1 MRCPRCTKEYDR
13 SIAFC
18 PEDGAP
24 LSESLLPPEPDSSQ
38 AATAPKVVG
47 GRYELGR
54 VVGHGATARVY
65 EATDR
70 QTGLL
75 VAVKILSRLY
85 ATDSHE
91 RRRFLREAEAV
102 IGIDHPNVIRVL
114 DYGRLRDGRPY
125 IVTEFL
131 KGGSLGELLRRERV
145 LGQTRT
151 LRIVRDTASALQA
164 AHRIGVIHRDIK
176 PDNILLVGSSEA
188 PEVRV
193 VDFGLS
199 KRSSHESSRAGTT
212 LGTPAYM
219 PPEQVLSEPVDSRSD
234 VYSLGVVMFRCLTG
248 YLPFVSEDDVTL
260 LAHQLL
266 MPPPP
271 PSWLLEGLD
280 PRIEAVVIRA
290 LRKLP
295 ENRFPDMAAML
306 HSIQA
311 VLGETEESQDTVRP
325 LIDPDIYR
333 PRTALGRHAARHFC
347 DKLGMSLPEWLQSDG
362 DGI

>member
-1 MRCPRCTKEYDR
+1 MRCPRCKKSYEA

-18 PEDGAP
+18 PDDGAL
-24 LSESLLPPEPDSSQ
+24 LSEDRLPGESDAST
-38 AATAPKVVG
+38 AAPAPKVVA

-54 VVGHGATARVY
+54 VVGRGAMARVF
-65 EATDR
+65 EAVDR
-70 QTGLL
+70 QTGLP
-75 VAVKILSRLY
+75 VAVKILSRTY
-85 ATDSHE
+85 STDSHE
-91 RRRFLREAEAV
+91 RKRFLREAEAV
-102 IGIDHPNVIRVL
+102 IGIDHPNVIRVIG
-114 DYGRLRDGRPY
+114 YGRLRDGRPY
-125 IVTEFL
+125 IVTELL

-164 AHRIGVIHRDIK
+164 AHHIGVIHRDVK
-176 PDNILLVGSSEA
+176 PDNILLVGSSEI

-199 KRSSHESSRAGTT
+199 KRSTNESSCAGTT

-219 PPEQVLSEPVDSRSD
+219 PPEQVLSEPVDPRSD

-280 PRIEAVVIRA
+280 PRMEAVVLRA

-295 ENRFPDMAAML
+295 ENRFPDMGSML
-306 HSIQA
+306 QSIQA
-311 VLGETEESQDTVRP
+311 ILGEAPEPSDSLGP
-325 LIDPDIYR
+325 LIEPDMYR

-347 DKLGMSLPEWLQSDG
+347 EKLGMTLPQWLEADN
-362 DGI
+362 DNP